1 MSYAYEQAPARA
13 GELGK
18 GNLASAK
25 ISAEMVSGGALK
37 AGLFVALNAAGGVKA
52 LAAKTDVIAGV
63 VLASRIK
70 DEWAEGELVDVMHIA
85 PADAIWVIVAE
96 GETVARGDKVYAIAV
111 ANGNKKAGT
120 IQGKADA
127 TNAIATDYNVIDVK
141 GQLALITKL

>member
-18 GNLASAK
+18 GNIASAK
-25 ISAEMVSGGALK
+25 TSAEMVSGGALK
-37 AGLFVALNAAGGVKA
+37 AGLFVALNAAGGGKA
-52 LAAKTDVIAGV
+52 MGAKNQGV
-63 VLASRIK
+63 GRGGLGR
-70 DEWAEGELVDVMHIA
+70 
-85 PADAIWVIVAE
+85 PDAIWVVVAD

-120 IQGKADA
+120 IQGKVDA

>member
-25 ISAEMVSGGALK
+25 TSAEMVSGGALK

-70 DEWAEGELVDVMHIA
+70 DEWSEGELVDVMHIA
-85 PADAIWVIVAE
+85 PADAIWVIVAD